1 MVEDYWWIQ
10 SGVIED
16 EKRSGIVRASVA
28 NKLNYSQLK
37 QTVWKW
43 YRMHAGRSDL
53 TIASKLVL
61 WAICERYRMTYSSR
75 DAYSYYAKMTGLSR
89 KTVGRAIQELLDKD
103 VIWIAKEGERVLLR
117 KITSGVR
124 KHILLVGLGV
134 MLADVGRK

>member
-1 MVEDYWWIQ
+1 MEDYWWIQ

-16 EKRSGIVRASVA
+16 EKRSALVRRSCVD
-28 NKLNYSQLK
+28 KLNYSQLK

>member
-1 MVEDYWWIQ
+1 MEDYWWIQ